1 MGKASF
7 GWKDNEHFLS
17 LLESEYLRGI
27 HREMSDVAENQKYK
41 AEVWVKNSGLDSSL
55 GIRFLESWKEMRLH
69 RERGKKAQK
78 TGGQRKYQEEK
89 WTGTETLSDKRKQE
103 RLSKVKPNP
112 VNFVSCK

>member
-7 GWKDNEHFLS
+7 GWKGNEYFLMLYLIHYS
-17 LLESEYLRGI
+17 ESEYLRGI

-69 RERGKKAQK
+69 RERGKQK
-78 TGGQRKYQEEK
+78 NK
-89 WTGTETLSDKRKQE
+89 KQE
-103 RLSKVKPNP
+103 GRENIRKRSGQEQKPSQTKGSKRD
-112 VNFVSCK
+112 